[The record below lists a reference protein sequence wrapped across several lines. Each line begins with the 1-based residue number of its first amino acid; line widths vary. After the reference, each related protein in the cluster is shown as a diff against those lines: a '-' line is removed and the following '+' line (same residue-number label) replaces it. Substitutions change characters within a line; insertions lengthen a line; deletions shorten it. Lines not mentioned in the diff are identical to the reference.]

1 MLDINYLSRLPH
13 QVVSIRPDD
22 DLPCD
27 VCGLYGGVVIVKI
40 NYETYDLCELC
51 AKTVGID
58 W

>member
-27 VCGLYGGVVIVKI
+27 VCGIHGGVVIVK
-40 NYETYDLCELC
+40 NQLRN
-51 AKTVGID
+51 V
-58 W
+58 